1 MEDDTG
7 SGSSAWSSRQLTHEQ
22 ARMEQHVHWSRKT
35 VAERLGLLR
44 DLADAE
50 ELELLPDVDLPGGGF
65 P

>member
-1 MEDDTG
+1 
-7 SGSSAWSSRQLTHEQ
+7 
-22 ARMEQHVHWSRKT
+22 MEQHVHWSRKT